1 MQTVNE
7 TNEQSSETTS
17 GLKSTV
23 FNGLKALFRWN
34 GSKSPV
40 ETYKVIYLAAYDI
53 DEGDN
58 IAGWYIVK
66 NDNELYAGP
75 YKRERD
81 AKGQLTRL
89 RKGYTPAAR
98 KV

>member
-1 MQTVNE
+1 MQMVNE

-40 ETYKVIYLAAYDI
+40 ENFSVREVYNENYP
-53 DEGDN
+53 EDN
-58 IAGWYIVK
+58 GWYIFK
-66 NDNELYAGP
+66 YDTIAYAGP

>member
-7 TNEQSSETTS
+7 TNEQSSGTTS

-40 ETYKVIYLAAYDI
+40 ETYKVLFLSDPEE
-53 DEGDN
+53 DDFDSS
-58 IAGWYIVK
+58 GWYIVK
-66 NDNELYAGP
+66 NDSELYAGP